1 MTQRP
6 ITRGSGNV
14 FADLGLPQA
23 KERQTKAKLAVSLNR
38 LLDSFGLTQAEAAKR
53 LGLPQP
59 KVSALRRYKL
69 DGFSVEKLMVLLTVL
84 DRDVDIVI
92 RLKPK
97 SRPQARIAV
106 RAA

>member
-1 MTQRP
+1 MTART

-14 FADLGLPQA
+14 FTDLGLPQA
-23 KERQTKAKLAVSLNR
+23 KELHTKTKLAVSLNR
-38 LLDSFGLTQAEAAKR
+38 LLDSHGLTQAAAAKL

-59 KVSALRRYKL
+59 KISALRRYKL
-69 DGFSVEKLMVLLTVL
+69 DGLSVEKLMVLLTAL

-92 RLKPK
+92 RPKPN